1 MLRAAP
7 GSAEVLGM
15 QPSGAGSA
23 RGGKTMLDQEFDAS
37 SLSVLRGL
45 VLECASAA
53 GLRDDRAIDVML
65 AMHELAANV
74 IRHGTG
80 RGRLLMQ
87 VAAGTLRCQVSDSD
101 GAAGDQAP
109 GRPVLDD
116 RVMNG
121 APASWPVAHGHGL
134 WLVRRTADQVQVT
147 SSPAGS
153 VVSVGFTLP
162 AALA

>member
-1 MLRAAP
+1 MLLRAVP
-7 GSAEVLGM
+7 GSAEDLGM
-15 QPSGAGSA
+15 SLSGAGSA
-23 RGGKTMLDQEFDAS
+23 RGGNTMLDQEFDAS
-37 SLSVLRGL
+37 SLSLLRRL
-45 VLECASAA
+45 VLDCASAA
-53 GLRDDRAIDVML
+53 GLRDDRALDVML

-87 VAAGTLRCQVSDSD
+87 VVAGTLRCQVSDTD
-101 GAAGDQAP
+101 PALGN
-109 GRPVLDD
+109 
-116 RVMNG
+116 RVTG
-121 APASWPVAHGHGL
+121 APPSWPVAHGHGL

-147 SSPAGS
+147 NSPAGS